1 MPYGQILELMVALI
15 LLESAPDAASK
26 AFSAVTTFV
35 LFLFCTIVWTFF
47 CCWNAERL
55 KSGGRAIGQ
64 GAVEW
69 LALLPLVADFYFLEL
84 GSLVRPIGDL
94 LRLPS
99 VVEII
104 GVAIFLLYLFISW
117 FCQER
122 VLGSKGETSLASAR
136 AWRRFSLL
144 LPILLPYLVITILA
158 DIFQALP
165 YRWIQEVFSGPMGSL
180 VLFALLMVFF
190 LLFLPKTVK
199 WLWRCKPLPESSLR
213 QTIEKGL
220 EKQGIRF
227 SDILVW
233 PVGEAM
239 ACTAAVIGIV
249 PGFRYVLLTPCLINY
264 LSTDE
269 IEAVVAHEAE
279 HVRRKHLIWYV
290 FFLACYSL
298 VMFSV
303 SEPILT
309 FFMSKPWFLKF
320 IMNLDSLPPSVT
332 SLLAAI
338 LIGLLTFGYFRF
350 IMGFFMRNFE
360 RQADLSVFK
369 VQGQPFSLI
378 NALRKVAFLSGMDPS
393 RPNWHH
399 FSIAERIDF
408 LEMAYKNKNLIE
420 DHNRRLMRART
431 VFVGIS
437 TFLILLPFA
446 LPTKAW
452 KKEAKVN
459 SAYILY
465 ERFVKKHKNDPM
477 WLLQVGGLFFE
488 NGMYQQAEQA
498 YKEVLKM
505 EPENPEAMNNLAWL
519 YLKAKD
525 EKYLHPRQA
534 LLLAMAAA
542 RIKSESH
549 ILDTLAESYFING
562 YIERAV
568 DVEKI
573 ALKKAKQNRAYYQK
587 QLERFR
593 NALKKTN

>member
-15 LLESAPDAASK
+15 LLESAPDTPSK
-26 AFSAVTTFV
+26 AFSAVTAFV
-35 LFLFCTIVWTFF
+35 LFMFCTIVWTYF
-47 CCWNAERL
+47 CCWNAERM

-69 LALLPLVADFYFLEL
+69 LALLPLVADFYFLGL
-84 GSLVRPIGDL
+84 GSFLKPIGDFL
-94 LRLPS
+94 HLPS
-99 VVEII
+99 VVELT
-104 GVAIFLLYLFISW
+104 GVSIFLLYLFISW

-122 VLGSKGETSLASAR
+122 VLGRKGETSPGSAR

-144 LPILLPYLVITILA
+144 LPILFPYLVITILA
-158 DIFQALP
+158 DIFQSLP
-165 YRWIQEVFSGPMGSL
+165 YRWIREIFSGPYGSL

-190 LLFLPKTVK
+190 LLFLPKMVK

-233 PVGEAM
+233 PAGEAM
-239 ACTAAVIGIV
+239 ACTAAVIGIL

-290 FFLACYSL
+290 FFLVVYSL
-298 VMFSV
+298 VMFSL

-309 FFMSKPWFLKF
+309 FFMSKPGFLKF
-320 IMNLDSLPPSVT
+320 MMSLDKLPPSVT
-332 SLLAAI
+332 SLLAAMF
-338 LIGLLTFGYFRF
+338 IGLLTFCYFRF

-369 VQGQPFSLI
+369 VQGQPFSLM

-408 LEMAYKNKNLIE
+408 LEMAYRNRGLIE
-420 DHNRRLMRART
+420 DHNRRLMVARS

-437 TFLILLPFA
+437 MLLILLPLA

-452 KKEAKVN
+452 KKEAKIN
-459 SAYILY
+459 SAYLLY
-465 ERFVKKHKNDPM
+465 ERLVKNHKNDPT
-477 WLLQVGGLFFE
+477 WLLQAGSLFFE
-488 NGMYQQAEQA
+488 NGMYQQAEKA

-519 YLKAKD
+519 YIKAKD
-525 EKYLHPRQA
+525 ARYRHPRQA

-542 RIKSESH
+542 RIKPESH

-568 DVEKI
+568 EVERV
-573 ALKKAKQNRAYYQK
+573 ALKKAKQDRAYYEK

-593 NALKKTN
+593 NALKK